1 MKKLIFSQGSGSFR
15 WDCWWSLQFSVTSL
29 AALRPIPPAVVFSRD
44 DQTHSII
51 ALTITVGQLCYN
63 DEVLYGL
70 HKGFAHGVGNC
81 KRISLPVES
90 PDVWPLLQL
99 VVVVQQDLD
108 VAFVLD
114 MPRNVVSI
122 RRLFACT
129 GEETANRD
137 DIRWH
142 VFGVEMEQKVVAY
155 CQVEQMM

>member
-70 HKGFAHGVGNC
+70 HKGYAHCVGNC

-90 PDVWPLLQL
+90 NNLTLDGSNATLLTFGHSCSLLWSSSKTWMSPLFLTCH
-99 VVVVQQDLD
+99 V
-108 VAFVLD
+108 
-114 MPRNVVSI
+114 MSS
-122 RRLFACT
+122 LFAVSSPVQAKRRQI
-129 GEETANRD
+129 ETTLGGMYL
-137 DIRWH
+137 
-142 VFGVEMEQKVVAY
+142 V
-155 CQVEQMM
+155 